1 MIGSLVYAMTFTRS
15 DLSYCV
21 TKLSQNLSNPD
32 NSNWIILKHVL
43 RYKKH
48 TVDYKLTFQKSPI
61 YLRLFTYCDT
71 VWASSLDDRRSISGY
86 CISVNT
92 EGPPVSW
99 KSKKQTSVALS
110 TCEAEYMSLS
120 LACQELKYLTKLFT
134 DVVPQK
140 ILPALIKSAN
150 QGAIALIKSPVRHSS
165 SKHIDI
171 RFHFIHE
178 CYKENIASVDYV
190 SSAENVADIFTKPP
204 KKNTR
209 KDFGP

>member
-1 MIGSLVYAMTFTRS
+1 MIGSLVYAMTFTRP

-21 TKLSQNLSNPD
+21 TKLSQNLSNLD
-32 NSNWIILKHVL
+32 NSNWIMLKYVF
-43 RYKKH
+43 RYVKY
-48 TVDYKLTFQKSPI
+48 TVDYKLEFRKSLI
-61 YLRLFTYCDT
+61 YLRLFAYCDADW
-71 VWASSLDDRRSISGY
+71 VSLDDRRSTSGY

-120 LACQELKYLTKLFT
+120 LACQEVKYLTKRLT

-140 ILPALIKSAN
+140 ILPALIKSDN
-150 QGAIALIKSPVRHSS
+150 QGAIALIKNPVKHSR

-171 RFHFIHE
+171 RFHFIRE
-178 CYKENIASVDYV
+178 CYKENTASVDYV
-190 SSAENVADIFTKPP
+190 SSAENIADIFTKPP
-204 KKNTR
+204 KKNML